1 MSREEK
7 VWLMSQR
14 AIKAL
19 EKNSKNMNLKI
30 CFSICKKNTRLQYEL
45 YKGLHISKGA
55 EAAALGAS
63 YQKET
68 KEGDKRFRE

>member
-1 MSREEK
+1 MVNAETFRT
-7 VWLMSQR
+7 
-14 AIKAL
+14 AL
-19 EKNSKNMNLKI
+19 EAVEKNSENMSSRIHKQD
-30 CFSICKKNTRLQYEL
+30 FSTMQNKRMQYEL

-55 EAAALGAS
+55 EVAALGAS

>member
-1 MSREEK
+1 MF
-7 VWLMSQR
+7 L
-14 AIKAL
+14 
-19 EKNSKNMNLKI
+19 NMQ
-30 CFSICKKNTRLQYEL
+30 KNTRMQYEL